1 MQETETKVEFEA
13 ELRQQLARQAAAHS
27 DHLVSVL
34 HAQRV
39 KLEAEFE
46 QQLIDSV
53 QAAKEKMMNE
63 IGPLVDRVKAVES
76 AVDGQPYSVF
86 YLLFHFWCSY
96 CHSISGVNFDY
107 V

>member
-1 MQETETKVEFEA
+1 MQETETRVEFEA

-46 QQLIDSV
+46 KQLIDGV
-53 QAAKEKMMNE
+53 HAAKDKMMEE
-63 IGPLVDRVKAVES
+63 ISALVNRVNAIES
-76 AVDGQPYSVF
+76 AVSGQPYSVF
-86 YLLFHFWCSY
+86 HLLFVFPC
-96 CHSISGVNFDY
+96 
-107 V
+107 